1 MAIASLIVDY
11 KGNLTRFAFYLLTE
25 NLLTFKDDRFRACH
39 RSANRFLKFAYQ
51 FDIAFCLEVI
61 SRLDIRVL
69 IAYLCSHSMP
79 GRCLRWARG
88 LLWAGALLRVPARER
103 VRRLVGL
110 SLRLSG
116 FR

>member
-25 NLLTFKDDRFRACH
+25 NLLIFKDDRFRACH

-51 FDIAFCLEVI
+51 FDIAFSLEVI

-69 IAYLCSHSMP
+69 IAYLSINVIAWIYLHADDEFLVFAHS
-79 GRCLRWARG
+79 AD
-88 LLWAGALLRVPARER
+88 
-103 VRRLVGL
+103 
-110 SLRLSG
+110 SG
-116 FR
+116 